1 MVASVGGSVSCSVH
15 AVPSPARPALHVCLL
30 NTGPRLSFPVL
41 SALPVLTQPAQ
52 PVNSVP
58 GEKPPQRKRMQFLVH
73 LRLAMGSGKD
83 TGTDSVPATVVLP
96 PAVPRAVVLS
106 APQSHSC
113 SYLCWLQYHHQ
124 EWTLFSLL
132 DPHDHLYFRD
142 WCRILAS

>member
-52 PVNSVP
+52 PANSVP

-96 PAVPRAVVLS
+96 PAVPRSGAVCSPEPLLLVSLS
-106 APQSHSC
+106 
-113 SYLCWLQYHHQ
+113 QYHHQ
-124 EWTLFSLL
+124 EWALFPLL

-142 WCRILAS
+142 RCRILAS